1 MKTSLANI
9 VLLNVLFSIF
19 SVSAN
24 SKTFDEL
31 NNQVSTAQRVQVNSK
46 SKKITIDLVA
56 LGAVTPSKPFTANS
70 SMPAVSEIM
79 RDAYKR
85 ESDMKEKVFI
95 DTVISALP
103 IHMNVSND
111 ITYEEYKR
119 SEKLRFSGIFTVI
132 LLIFITLAIFNTK
145 LLRKKE
151 KPVNSIISEFSIS
164 RIIYFVFI
172 YFNTGTLFSIGIANE
187 AIPTLSLSLVLL
199 FIILSFTVLFNS
211 ILERMYNT
219 AVDTFKRNNF
229 NENINNKSVSKIKF
243 SKSIINAQF
252 TIISLFNLSILLIPA
267 WQNLYFQNIAV
278 ELLIIQ
284 MLSSM
289 VFIGKSASGLIV
301 DNSHILNSLLRLRF
315 NKS

>member
-1 MKTSLANI
+1 MKSSLANN
-9 VLLNVLFSIF
+9 VLLNLILLLF
-19 SVSAN
+19 SVSVN
-24 SKTFDEL
+24 SMTFDEL
-31 NNQVSTAQRVQVNSK
+31 NNQVNSK
-46 SKKITIDLVA
+46 NKKITIDLVA

-85 ESDMKEKVFI
+85 ESDMKEEVFI

-103 IHMNVSND
+103 IHMNVSNE
-111 ITYEEYKR
+111 ITYKEYKR
-119 SEKLRFSGIFTVI
+119 AEKLRFSVIFTVI

-145 LLRKKE
+145 LLRKNE

-172 YFNTGTLFSIGIANE
+172 YFNAGTLFSIGIANE

-219 AVDTFKRNNF
+219 AVETFKRNNF

-252 TIISLFNLSILLIPA
+252 AIISLFNLSILLIPV

-289 VFIGKSASGLIV
+289 VFIGMSASGLII
-301 DNSHILNSLLRLRF
+301 DNNHILSSLSNLRF

>member
-1 MKTSLANI
+1 
-9 VLLNVLFSIF
+9 
-19 SVSAN
+19 
-24 SKTFDEL
+24 
-31 NNQVSTAQRVQVNSK
+31 
-46 SKKITIDLVA
+46 
-56 LGAVTPSKPFTANS
+56 
-70 SMPAVSEIM
+70 M

>member
-1 MKTSLANI
+1 MKSSLANI

>member
-1 MKTSLANI
+1 MKSSLATN
-9 VLLNVLFSIF
+9 VLLNLILLLF
-19 SVSAN
+19 SVSVN
-24 SKTFDEL
+24 SMTFDEL
-31 NNQVSTAQRVQVNSK
+31 NNQVNSK
-46 SKKITIDLVA
+46 NKKITIDLVA
-56 LGAVTPSKPFTANS
+56 LGAVNPSKPFTANG

-85 ESDMKEKVFI
+85 ESDMKEEVFI

-111 ITYEEYKR
+111 ITYKEYKR
-119 SEKLRFSGIFTVI
+119 AEKLRFSGIFTVI

-145 LLRKKE
+145 LLRKNE

-172 YFNTGTLFSIGIANE
+172 YFNAGTLFSIGIAYE

-219 AVDTFKRNNF
+219 AVETFKRNNF

-252 TIISLFNLSILLIPA
+252 AIISLFNLSILLIPV
-267 WQNLYFQNIAV
+267 WQNLCFQNIAV

-289 VFIGKSASGLIV
+289 VFIGMSASGLII
-301 DNSHILNSLLRLRF
+301 DNNHILSSLSNLRF